1 MFAFEFDIV
10 EAETVAE
17 TDQVVALLRDYKLW
31 LNRRYVKET
40 TILEEH
46 FDDNEWQSEL
56 ADLKGH
62 YGAPFGAILLARA
75 NGVAAGCIMLR
86 GIGEDIGEVKRL
98 FVRPAYHGLGVGRAL
113 LTKLANLAWQRGY
126 KTLRLET
133 GPRQTEAQSLYN
145 STGFRRIAP
154 YHEVNGWFQENM
166 KFFEAPAQI
175 VAAANSAQAPLPAA
189 A

>member
-1 MFAFEFDIV
+1 MSAFEFDII
-10 EAETVAE
+10 EAEAAAE

-31 LNRRYVKET
+31 LSRRYVKERV
-40 TILEEH
+40 ILDEH

-75 NGVAAGCIMLR
+75 DGVAAGCVMLR
-86 GIGEDIGEVKRL
+86 GIGENTGEVKRL

-113 LTKLANLAWQRGY
+113 LTRLASVALQRGY

-133 GPRQTEAQSLYN
+133 GSRQTEAQSLYN
-145 STGFRRIAP
+145 SAGFRRIAP
-154 YHEVNGWFQENM
+154 YHEVAGWFQENM
-166 KFFEAPAQI
+166 LFFEAPAHI
-175 VAAANSAQAPLPAA
+175 VAAANMAQAPLNIAA
-189 A
+189 

>member
-1 MFAFEFDIV
+1 MSAFKFEII

-17 TDQVVALLRDYKLW
+17 IGQVVALLRDYKLW
-31 LNRRYVKET
+31 LSRRYVKET
-40 TILEEH
+40 AILDEH

-75 NGVAAGCIMLR
+75 DGVAAGCVMLR

-113 LTKLANLAWQRGY
+113 LTKLACVALQRGY
-126 KTLRLET
+126 PTLRLET
-133 GPRQTEAQSLYN
+133 GSRQIEAQALYN
-145 STGFRRIAP
+145 SAGFRRIAP
-154 YHEVNGWFQENM
+154 YHEVTGWFQENM
-166 KFFEAPAQI
+166 QFYEAPAQI
-175 VAAANSAQAPLPAA
+175 IAAANTAQAPLDLAA
-189 A
+189 

>member
-1 MFAFEFDIV
+1 MFAFEFEII
-10 EAETVAE
+10 EAETTAE

-31 LNRRYVKET
+31 LSRRYVKET
-40 TILEEH
+40 MILDEH

-75 NGVAAGCIMLR
+75 NGVAAGCVMLR
-86 GIGEDIGEVKRL
+86 GISEDIGEVKRL

-113 LTKLANLAWQRGY
+113 LTKLASVALRRGY

-133 GPRQTEAQSLYN
+133 GPRQTEAQALYN
-145 STGFRRIAP
+145 SAGFRRIAP
-154 YHEVNGWFQENM
+154 YHEVAGWFQDNM
-166 KFFEAPAQI
+166 QFFEAPTQI
-175 VAAANSAQAPLPAA
+175 VAAANTPQAPLTIAA
-189 A
+189 